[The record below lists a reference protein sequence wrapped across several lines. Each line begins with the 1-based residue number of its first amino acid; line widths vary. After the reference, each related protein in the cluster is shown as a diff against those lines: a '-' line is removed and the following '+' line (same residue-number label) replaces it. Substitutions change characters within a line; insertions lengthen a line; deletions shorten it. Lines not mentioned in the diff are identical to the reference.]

1 MKSIMKISLLSG
13 SIFGA
18 VAGLAVALS
27 LDFMMGSA
35 PGESWYVAVQND
47 VRTLL
52 GADWAAK
59 EWFINSGIVI
69 VILVISLIGA
79 GIGALCGIITGK
91 VFGALIK

>member
-13 SIFGA
+13 SVFGA

-27 LDFMMGSA
+27 MDFMMGSS
-35 PGESWYVAVQND
+35 PGDSWYVAVQND

-59 EWFINSGIVI
+59 VWFINAGIVM
-69 VILVISLIGA
+69 VILLISSIGA
-79 GIGALCGIITGK
+79 GIGAVCGSIIGK
-91 VFGALIK
+91 VFGALTK

>member
-52 GADWAAK
+52 GENWAAK
-59 EWFINSGIVI
+59 EWFINVGVVT
-69 VILVISLIGA
+69 VILLISTIGA
-79 GIGALCGIITGK
+79 GLGAVCGIITGK
-91 VFGALIK
+91 VFRVLTK